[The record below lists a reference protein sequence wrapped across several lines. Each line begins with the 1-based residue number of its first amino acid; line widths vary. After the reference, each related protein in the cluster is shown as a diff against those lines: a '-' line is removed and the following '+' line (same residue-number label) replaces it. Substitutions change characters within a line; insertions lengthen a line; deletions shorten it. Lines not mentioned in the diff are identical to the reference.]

1 MTNSGHQNF
10 VAVSSVVGIDITQEH
25 IRLARERVGN
35 LAQVLRGD
43 GTNIP
48 FEDASFDYVYSHG
61 VLHRVDQRRRMVEEI
76 FRVLRPGGRFNV
88 QVYAAWSYS
97 HFRHLQKFGRD
108 WKRHVEN
115 STAPV
120 HIELY
125 TARKLRAL
133 FPGIPLRIRK
143 YEFHH
148 WQFLGRWLGFFIAA
162 TGTKS
167 NCRNDG
173 SASKAMQLVV

>member
-125 TARKLRAL
+125 QLVSCVLCFLESRSASASMSFTTGNSLVAGSDSSLPRPAQSRIAAMTARLLKLCSL
-133 FPGIPLRIRK
+133 
-143 YEFHH
+143 
-148 WQFLGRWLGFFIAA
+148 
-162 TGTKS
+162 
-167 NCRNDG
+167 
-173 SASKAMQLVV
+173 